1 MWDACFVHSFFVLW
15 LVVFHLVIGSQFGHD
30 LPKANLNANSASH
43 EFIFESHGGR
53 LFVKLSI
60 GITQKLL
67 LCFSERNSEQAREQ
81 LGY

>member
-53 LFVKLSI
+53 FVREAFHRNNPEVAAMFFREELSLNKLA
-60 GITQKLL
+60 
-67 LCFSERNSEQAREQ
+67 NS
-81 LGY
+81 